1 MSNRNNDVLNNGI
14 QIQTIERTDTIT
26 RFMEKC
32 NNNFSKLLEHGGGT
46 EGAQGE
52 QGAQGLPTKPKV
64 PIHVW
69 RKGIEYDDEPSTA
82 DGGFEMT
89 NIHEDLENEKY
100 QSGHLIL
107 LQNGHVYILE
117 PMAIDGFDLEPKFIL
132 ALQSYDPQAI
142 IDGKSAYMHIAY
154 ADNVYGDNMVTDQQL
169 RNENTET
176 EPIATFG
183 LRRSSV
189 TTASSD
195 VSDKPYMGIYS
206 DFEETSST
214 QPHRYTWVRIQG
226 QVGPV
231 GEIGPQGEQGPQGPK
246 GDEGDAFTGQQYT
259 IDLEGDMSTISLDVD
274 RTRLYDE
281 SGDYCKCTLHAYY
294 GSENVELNT
303 NDVTIGLPDEFIEI
317 NSVIVLKT
325 DHSKKV
331 GKIVKEDYGKNVIIK
346 FTPDN
351 TFVFP
356 QKYITFPISVSTTIN
371 DTTDK
376 KTYNFYRETKWSI
389 KGIVSPFKLEIIPQ
403 YRVIKLDKN
412 GYIPNT
418 LNVFVYKVEDG
429 KREIFDF
436 SKYTDFKFQYKN
448 INTDTWNT
456 YPSDGVSTNG
466 VSCLEFRVVR
476 YIDSEGSNSE
486 GYAEIWDYEDVW
498 VVADG
503 KDTHYYHG
511 DLGNTESMMVLTTGR
526 RIEVTEKGT
535 TVYCAELRNKDGY
548 SISFNPKFYDGSNE
562 ITKNTSVSVSCEN
575 KFGESFEY
583 NFDPNTYT
591 LTIKRVPYGIE
602 IIPMTFSISAEDDD
616 GVTKFDTIYF
626 NVYISTSSDLYTL
639 QPSVSAYNTSTGK
652 NNEKIECKVF
662 KNTNLI
668 ESTVDELNKFALEL
682 KCIIYSESGNKNYK
696 SYTAPLKYGTDFI
709 ASDVAID
716 FILSYQGDEIVRS
729 TVPLIKDG
737 IDGKDG
743 DAWQYIFCRSSKYPF
758 NETGISDPSGWKN
771 AKDNSDI
778 PDFKDSSKE
787 YFGEYEDNYIT
798 EKDKFVWYDDHKG
811 VDSTDKYE
819 YQSYRKWDKI
829 NKCWDVYTSPTLY
842 SNYSESGSGYS
853 VMLSNPVAIIP
864 VGDDDW
870 IANEDNANQSDS
882 TLVYLYNNTSDM
894 SKFDSVTISIPDNYK
909 SHFSTGKDENN
920 INKVTFNPNPIDGS
934 PFDFG
939 SNAQYKLPI
948 TVTYKSGDNNFDDFV
963 STINWTLTPIKGLED
978 VEVFVDKRVVNTST
992 AQNHTFRVGYYLTSS
1007 NSDRT
1012 FIDDRINGNTKGY
1025 DIILTDDIDK
1035 LTIEKIVENWTN
1047 AKFDFEY
1054 NNGSNKNC
1062 YVVLVKK
1069 LENEN
1074 GITFNII
1081 DYINIESV
1089 NNGIDGKSE
1098 IHLELSQDY
1107 ISLPC
1112 NIYGKVH
1119 ESYTEN
1125 VSFKM
1130 TLYNGDTPIE
1140 NNSITYDFKIGNE
1153 YITSVV
1159 GINENIFTIPQDKIN
1174 GNTNIEC
1181 IATYKSI
1188 PYTKTLY
1195 IELSETPYELEFNKN
1210 TLTRDLNIG
1219 VNGEIIDEFLII
1231 SVKYWDSTK
1240 GMWIYTNDGK
1250 LKITV
1255 PNDTITINDTDFNK
1269 LNDSKCKRQL
1279 AIPDA
1284 LRKNTNDTELRVSYY
1299 INNEDEIS
1307 YELIGIINRAKNGAD
1322 GKSSIH
1328 LELSQDYIALPCD
1341 NNGNIHFS
1349 YGDNTPISSRMI
1361 LYNGDT
1367 PIESEYISH
1376 YIKPKNGSV
1385 TTPVG
1390 TTDGT
1395 FVIPRDMIDGDT
1407 YIECI
1412 ATYNGVSYQ
1421 KTLFIDLEETPY
1433 ELELNKNVF
1442 VRDPNNKGW
1451 ISNEDLTVS
1460 VKYWDSQ
1467 SGKWVYTNEGDVKI
1481 KYINEY
1487 PGESESMVHS
1497 FYSSNGNPND
1507 FVRRLNDT
1515 DKGIIRASRA
1525 TEFRISYSIGE
1536 KEVSYEII
1544 GVVYDGEKG
1553 TPPSC
1558 QNVEIIG
1565 YSLEKLDVDSNE
1577 WANSLKEL
1585 GTIAP
1590 GEPIYMLNKFT
1601 WSDGNITK
1609 SITTTLSGTQGV
1621 DGKSR
1626 VLFYLGSFKD
1636 GTLKGDEVMGHL
1648 TDERCDYY
1656 IDIKGNAWMRTGSDD
1671 STPGFE
1677 EGVPG
1682 LKNGA
1687 DSSPYW
1693 KSASKVGFLQA
1704 GAIHANM
1711 INVGS
1716 ISAAT
1721 GFLDELRALDVN
1733 ASTIKGH
1740 TIQSNENFKYN
1751 GVDTPTWQINNDGD
1765 GWLANKNIEW
1775 KANGDLT
1782 INGKINGS
1790 IGNENDNVI
1799 INGNLMVGEIMD
1811 EKIKPSLFICGNH
1824 LYPNIKINT
1833 NIDDNNKISHSFTTE
1848 DSDRSI
1854 ILSSGFYDIL
1864 YCWEICDEKNDEE
1877 IYYIPEYIY
1886 IKYLP
1891 YWVNGNIIGASTTI
1905 NEIYLYN
1912 NNANSYFLFTNFNS
1926 AIIKNEWIL
1935 DGMTFRIATY
1945 MYLYINNNKYKYIY
1959 NKEKNKNLNEKQ
1971 QIETA
1976 DTIIFSNG
1984 EIQTNS
1990 ILVRYGE
1997 FNGTIHSDGDFSG
2010 ELKNAT
2016 GSINEALIYNSNIEL
2031 YNEHTL
2037 LANYQYEYTD
2047 DAGKT
2052 NLKTKK
2058 IFELNPNLSIVDN
2071 ASTIKFSGISWSKR
2085 EKNKIIHDVKIANK
2099 IIGKL
2104 WVPAKTANN
2113 SVSATIDKITFTV
2126 SSYQPRNG
2134 DGTQTDPTVILYW
2147 RYVGNKNYIEQ
2158 SYKWSTNIGDSDKE
2172 LYNIKYLSYS
2182 HFPTVHHNDLTLV
2195 NNDGRSCKWEV
2206 TAENLNISAENEG
2219 EIEIIAHFRA
2229 YLTPKQLW
2237 DYPSVTF
2244 TISDFNITTESP
2256 HRTETN
2262 CIMFGNNGMAIT
2274 AEDGGQISSVHNNN
2288 IDISDSGSIKL
2299 MSPNKNHGII
2309 ITDKGIILYDGTRTN
2324 GKYAKLTGSSWTN
2337 KSGILSLQ

>member
-1 MSNRNNDVLNNGI
+1 MSTRDINNRISIISSSDTL
-14 QIQTIERTDTIT
+14 TD
-26 RFMEKC
+26 FMNKC
-32 NNNFSKLLEHGGGT
+32 NDNFNALVEMGGGMK
-46 EGAQGE
+46 GADGE
-52 QGAQGLPTKPKV
+52 KGSPGSPTKPKV

-82 DGGFEMT
+82 DGGFEIT

-183 LRRSSV
+183 LRRNSV
-189 TTASSD
+189 ATASLDISE
-195 VSDKPYMGIYS
+195 KPYMGIYS

-214 QPHRYTWVRIQG
+214 QAHRYTWVRIQG
-226 QVGPV
+226 QVGSV
-231 GEIGPQGEQGPQGPK
+231 GEMGPQGVQGPQGPK
-246 GDEGDAFTGQQYT
+246 GDDGDAFTGQQYT

-294 GSENVELNT
+294 GSESVELNT
-303 NDVTIGLPDEFIEI
+303 DDVIVGLPDEFIEI

-346 FTPDN
+346 FTPDD

-356 QKYITFPISVSTTIN
+356 QKYITFPISVSTTIY
-371 DTTDK
+371 DTADK

-389 KGIVSPFKLEIIPQ
+389 KGMVSPFKLEIIPQ

-418 LNVFVYKVEDG
+418 LNVFVYKIEDG

-436 SKYTDFKFQYKN
+436 SKYTDFEFQYKN
-448 INTDTWNT
+448 INTDRWNP
-456 YPSDGVSTNG
+456 YPSDGVPTYG

-476 YIDSEGSNSE
+476 YVDSEGSDLESVE
-486 GYAEIWDYEDVW
+486 EIWDYEDVW

-511 DLGNTESMMVLTTGR
+511 DLGNTESMMVLTTGNK
-526 RIEVTEKGT
+526 INYGSDAKPI
-535 TVYCAELRNKDGY
+535 YCADLKNKDGY
-548 SISFNPKFYDGSNE
+548 SITFNPKFYDGSNE
-562 ITKNTSVSVSCEN
+562 ITNITSVSVSCEN
-575 KFGESFEY
+575 VFGESFKY
-583 NFDPNTYT
+583 NFVNNTF
-591 LTIKRVPYGIE
+591 TITRVPYGIE
-602 IIPMTFSISAEDDD
+602 IIPMTFSISAEDD
-616 GVTKFDTIYF
+616 GVTKFDTVSF

-639 QPSVSAYNTSTGK
+639 EPSVSAYNTSNGRSGDTIVCSVYK
-652 NNEKIECKVF
+652 NN
-662 KNTNLI
+662 NLI
-668 ESTVDELNKFALEL
+668 QELDAFALTL
-682 KCIIYSESGNKNYK
+682 QYVIHNESGNKNEGNYV
-696 SYTAPLKYGTDFI
+696 TPLKYCTNFT

-716 FILSYQGDEIVRS
+716 FILSYRGDEVVRS

-743 DAWQYIFCRSSKYPF
+743 DSWQYIFCRSSEWPF
-758 NETGISDPSGWKN
+758 SLTGISDPSLWKN
-771 AKDNSDI
+771 DPNPNNSDS
-778 PDFKDSSKE
+778 DYLGDKE
-787 YFGEYEDNYIT
+787 SDYPKENSENLR
-798 EKDKFVWYDDHKG
+798 WYDDHKG
-811 VDSTDKYE
+811 VDNTYKYE
-819 YQSYRKWDKI
+819 YQSYRKWDKN
-829 NKCWDVYTSPTLY
+829 NKEWGNYLPPTLY

-853 VMLSNPVAIIP
+853 IMLSNPVAVIP

-870 IANEDNANQSDS
+870 SVNENNSNQSDS

-894 SKFDSVTISIPDNYK
+894 SKFDSVTISIPDEYK
-909 SHFSTGKDENN
+909 SHFSTGKDGN
-920 INKVTFNPNPIDGS
+920 INKVTFKPIADNGT
-934 PFDFG
+934 PFNFQ
-939 SNAQYKLPI
+939 SNAQFKLPI
-948 TVTYKSGDNNFDDFV
+948 TVTYANGDGDFDDFI

-978 VEVFVDKRVVNTST
+978 VEVFVDKRVVNTT
-992 AQNHTFRVGYYLTSS
+992 IAKNHSFRVGYYLTSS

-1012 FIDDRINGNTKGY
+1012 FIDDRIDGNTKGY

-1035 LTIEKIVENWTN
+1035 LNSEKIVEDWTN

-1054 NNGSNKNC
+1054 NNNGSNKNC

-1069 LENEN
+1069 LENES
-1074 GITFNII
+1074 GTTFNII

-1112 NIYGKVH
+1112 NNYGKVH
-1119 ESYTEN
+1119 ESYTED

-1140 NNSITYDFKIGNE
+1140 NNSITYYFKIGNE
-1153 YITSVV
+1153 YITSDV
-1159 GINENIFTIPQDKIN
+1159 GINENKFTIPKDKIN

-1219 VNGEIIDEFLII
+1219 VNGEIIDEFLIV

-1240 GMWIYTNDGK
+1240 GMWVYTNDGK

-1255 PNDTITINDTDFNK
+1255 PNDTITINDSDFNK

-1284 LRKNTNDTELRVSYY
+1284 LRKNTKDTELRVSYY
-1299 INNEDEIS
+1299 VNDGDEIS
-1307 YELIGIINRAKNGAD
+1307 YELIGIINRAKNGVD

-1328 LELSQDYIALPCD
+1328 LELLQDYIALPCD

-1385 TTPVG
+1385 TTPVS

-1433 ELELNKNVF
+1433 ELELNKNIF
-1442 VRDPNNKGW
+1442 TRTADGNIIDAN
-1451 ISNEDLTVS
+1451 LTVC
-1460 VKYWDSQ
+1460 VKYWDSTK
-1467 SGKWVYTNEGDVKI
+1467 GVWEYTQTGDVKI
-1481 KYINEY
+1481 KYKKIV
-1487 PGESESMVHS
+1487 G
-1497 FYSSNGNPND
+1497 GNYVDAEHIFNISK
-1507 FVRRLNDT
+1507 NDT
-1515 DKGIIRASRA
+1515 TDFIRTLSDNDKTSIIWSYA
-1525 TEFRISYSIGE
+1525 TEFRISYSINGQE
-1536 KEVSYEII
+1536 ASYENI
-1544 GVVYDGEKG
+1544 GVVSNGERG
-1553 TPPSC
+1553 ETASPPTC
-1558 QNVEIIG
+1558 EKAEIIG
-1565 YSLEKLDVDSNE
+1565 YSLSELSVDSNE
-1577 WANSLKEL
+1577 WKDSLNEL
-1585 GTIAP
+1585 GKIET
-1590 GEPIYMLNKFT
+1590 GVTIYMLNKYT
-1601 WSDGNITK
+1601 WSVGEPTLFV
-1609 SITTTLSGTQGV
+1609 TTTLSGTQGV

-1636 GTLKGDEVMGHL
+1636 GTLKGEDVMGHL

-1656 IDIKGNAWMRTGSDD
+1656 IDADDKAWMRIGVEDRDINNQGIPGS
-1671 STPGFE
+1671 PN
-1677 EGVPG
+1677 G
-1682 LKNGA
+1682 LSNSKE
-1687 DSSPYW
+1687 YW
-1693 KSASKVGFLQA
+1693 VESSKVGFLQA
-1704 GAIHANM
+1704 GAIHADM

-1733 ASTIKGH
+1733 ATIIKGH
-1740 TIQSNENFKYN
+1740 TIQSDENFKYN
-1751 GVDTPTWQINNDGD
+1751 GVDTPTWQINNGGD

-1775 KANGDLT
+1775 DENGDLT

-1790 IGNENDNVI
+1790 IGNSENNVI
-1799 INGNLMVGEIMD
+1799 INGDLIINNTITEGGIS
-1811 EKIKPSLFICGNH
+1811 ISKPSLILCANQDYDNSNKITLTSGFSDTLYAWECKSPIDNSGNNNIH
-1824 LYPNIKINT
+1824 NTLYTKEDYSGVYEGTSVRDLFYFNGQKYIKYRGYTNAYTNTNYTINTSNNDTTTYEFSETVIYIEIDGILYEYGYNDDYNVDIRDNLTHKINT
-1833 NIDDNNKISHSFTTE
+1833 ANTN
-1848 DSDRSI
+1848 
-1854 ILSSGFYDIL
+1854 ILSDGTIL
-1864 YCWEICDEKNDEE
+1864 
-1877 IYYIPEYIY
+1877 
-1886 IKYLP
+1886 
-1891 YWVNGNIIGASTTI
+1891 
-1905 NEIYLYN
+1905 
-1912 NNANSYFLFTNFNS
+1912 
-1926 AIIKNEWIL
+1926 
-1935 DGMTFRIATY
+1935 
-1945 MYLYINNNKYKYIY
+1945 
-1959 NKEKNKNLNEKQ
+1959 
-1971 QIETA
+1971 
-1976 DTIIFSNG
+1976 
-1984 EIQTNS
+1984 TNS
-1990 ILVRYGE
+1990 ILATDGIYYGSIYSDGI
-1997 FNGTIHSDGDFSG
+1997 FSGSLNDASGSITNTSIVYSTIYHSDIT
-2010 ELKNAT
+2010 LKNNDFIASYST
-2016 GSINEALIYNSNIEL
+2016 SDSSVNFF
-2031 YNEHTL
+2031 
-2037 LANYQYEYTD
+2037 
-2047 DAGKT
+2047 
-2052 NLKTKK
+2052 NLM
-2058 IFELNPNLSIVDN
+2058 PNLNINGADVVK
-2071 ASTIKFSGISWSKR
+2071 TIKSQYFEKTDTSIGSKDISKTFHLGTLKVY
-2085 EKNKIIHDVKIANK
+2085 KNTII
-2099 IIGKL
+2099 
-2104 WVPAKTANN
+2104 
-2113 SVSATIDKITFTV
+2113 TINAINFKITG
-2126 SSYQPRNG
+2126 YQPNKGEGYRTAPKL
-2134 DGTQTDPTVILYW
+2134 DIYW
-2147 RYVGNKNYIEQ
+2147 KYVNKSNKNYICSFYYDAIFDTGNLEKIGTD
-2158 SYKWSTNIGDSDKE
+2158 YNGKKWIWGPDYSKE
-2172 LYNIKYLSYS
+2172 ENWKDNNGGIKTSRKY
-2182 HFPTVHHNDLTLV
+2182 
-2195 NNDGRSCKWEV
+2195 
-2206 TAENLNISAENEG
+2206 TASEDG
-2219 EIEIIAHFRA
+2219 EIEIIASFKARS
-2229 YLTPKQLW
+2229 TGKDQIFSIDKP
-2237 DYPSVTF
+2237 
-2244 TISDFNITTESP
+2244 NITCRIYDFDVLTSSTYTPDNNSIVFTQSGMIIKSPDGSTLKTTED
-2256 HRTETN
+2256 N
-2262 CIMFGNNGMAIT
+2262 GCIKI
-2274 AEDGGQISSVHNNN
+2274 
-2288 IDISDSGSIKL
+2288 
-2299 MSPNKNHGII
+2299 MSPNGSYGLKVTDNGIMYY
-2309 ITDKGIILYDGTRTN
+2309 K
-2324 GKYAKLTGSSWTN
+2324 SSEGW
-2337 KSGILSLQ
+2337 KSLKQ